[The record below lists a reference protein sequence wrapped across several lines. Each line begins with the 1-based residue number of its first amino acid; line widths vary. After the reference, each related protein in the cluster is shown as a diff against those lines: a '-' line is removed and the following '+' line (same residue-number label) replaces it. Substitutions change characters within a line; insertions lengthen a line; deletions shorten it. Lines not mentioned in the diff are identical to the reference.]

1 MTTNCAAWRP
11 TSTVEPPRLVLPEA
25 ARRPC
30 ALAVLPERPTRADLE
45 AAYMVRGAQIVA
57 CDGARA
63 LATDTLLAERAA
75 QDRWRGAHR
84 SFLERVIAGRARQ
97 NPPGDP
103 ANPAP

>member
-1 MTTNCAAWRP
+1 MTTSCAGWRP
-11 TSTVEPPRLVLPEA
+11 ILATEPPRLVLPDA

-30 ALAVLPERPTRADLE
+30 ALAVLPDDPVRADLE

-57 CDGARA
+57 CDGARR
-63 LATDTLLAERAA
+63 LAVDTLLAERDA
-75 QDRWRGAHR
+75 QDRWRMSRWPLA
-84 SFLERVIAGRARQ
+84 ERLIGRGARQ